1 MVSGKCDV
9 VAVFWVVG
17 MERNKRNLVEAKD
30 EDVDQLWDRVR
41 FWILTGSY
49 AKKE

>member
-1 MVSGKCDV
+1 MRCGGCFLGGWDGEEQK
-9 VAVFWVVG
+9 
-17 MERNKRNLVEAKD
+17 NLVEAKD